1 MEVQAAVA
9 KIGKYAT
16 RESGDTVEMIER
28 PHGGLSLVMADGQ
41 RSGRSA
47 KNISNA
53 VVRKAIAL
61 LAEGVRDGAA
71 ARATQDYLYTYRR
84 GKVQATLNI
93 LSVDLQTQTIVM
105 SRNSHCPVVVAT
117 PAGLQLLD
125 EPSRPVGVYRGTK
138 PVIHEWPIALWTYVV
153 AYTDGIAMAG
163 ERSAD
168 GPLDVPKLVDELLN
182 GEPEEVL
189 SPAGSERAGAEA
201 NIGRRRPDA
210 ETLADAVLYRALAL
224 DAGRPRDDMTVV
236 VLAVLPR
243 TRDDDVRHLT
253 VRFPMPDVVL

>member
-1 MEVQAAVA
+1 
-9 KIGKYAT
+9 
-16 RESGDTVEMIER
+16 
-28 PHGGLSLVMADGQ
+28 MADGQ

-71 ARATQDYLYTYRR
+71 ARATQDYLYTYRQ

-105 SRNSHCPVVVAT
+105 SRNSRCPVVVAT

-125 EPSRPVGVYRGTK
+125 ELSRPVGVHRGTK
-138 PVIHEWPIALWTYVV
+138 PIIHEWPITLWTYVV

-168 GPLDVPKLVDELLN
+168 GPLDVPKLVDELLD
-182 GEPEEVL
+182 GDPEE
-189 SPAGSERAGAEA
+189 SERAGDEA
-201 NIGRRRPDA
+201 DVRQRRPDA
-210 ETLADAVLYRALAL
+210 KTLADAVLYRALAL